1 MTQREIDVAEER
13 APELAGFDVP
23 NLDDLS
29 TDPMDYAA
37 IERTLDK
44 LALYCE
50 HKRRAM
56 QLRAAG
62 DIPAAVAYER
72 LQQRTYD
79 RLPKWA
85 RW

>member
-37 IERTLDK
+37 MERTLDK

-56 QLRAAG
+56 QLRAGG